1 MKDSISV
8 SNPKRETSQI
18 TNGSAPPKTTPRT
31 TPQIMTKPGP
41 TKSMTLL
48 SDMDNEDEEHKG
60 AGKRTIIQALINAK
74 DKLFTQRTSGQCLMI
89 KNEVMR
95 ELEEIIQQM
104 GMDADGTQKEDKS
117 ANNDFITRKE
127 LKAAI

>member
-1 MKDSISV
+1 
-8 SNPKRETSQI
+8 
-18 TNGSAPPKTTPRT
+18 
-31 TPQIMTKPGP
+31 
-41 TKSMTLL
+41 
-48 SDMDNEDEEHKG
+48 
-60 AGKRTIIQALINAK
+60 
-74 DKLFTQRTSGQCLMI
+74 MI

-127 LKAAI
+127 LKAAIQEALAEAVPKPSTYAQAAAHARPQAPANSQSNTKQR

>member
-1 MKDSISV
+1 
-8 SNPKRETSQI
+8 
-18 TNGSAPPKTTPRT
+18 
-31 TPQIMTKPGP
+31 
-41 TKSMTLL
+41 
-48 SDMDNEDEEHKG
+48 
-60 AGKRTIIQALINAK
+60 
-74 DKLFTQRTSGQCLMI
+74 MI

>member
-1 MKDSISV
+1 MSMKDSISV

-18 TNGSAPPKTTPRT
+18 TPRPP
-31 TPQIMTKPGP
+31 PQIMTKPGP

-48 SDMDNEDEEHKG
+48 SDMDNEDKEHKG

-104 GMDADGTQKEDKS
+104 GMYADGTQKEDKS
-117 ANNDFITRKE
+117 ANND
-127 LKAAI
+127 